1 MAEISKIT
9 VNDTTYDIKD
19 EVARSTCDILNAKE
33 NHNSIFRG
41 KCLNPGSTDQ
51 ERSQQITEVANAI
64 QSWDFSDIY
73 IGDYLFGRMT
83 YTLPDGT
90 IDTDYFNLMVASI
103 NPYLGVGDTALQRPH
118 VALVSA
124 GGRIS
129 NRNAYMNSTN
139 TTEGGYAGSYMHTTL
154 LPCYETALRDALN
167 DRLIPHRVML
177 STGIGSTLP
186 SMGGLGRTG
195 AANSVAWS
203 TVYLSLMSE
212 IQVYGTTI
220 FSSSAYD
227 AGSENKKFQVFN
239 FVPPQGRPQGVDFWL
254 SSINDSSRFCRCGAL
269 GQAAA
274 ANASNASAVNPYML
288 FG

>member
-1 MAEISKIT
+1 MADISKIT
-9 VNDTTYDIKD
+9 VNNTTYDIKD
-19 EVARSTCDILNAKE
+19 EVARSACETLSIAE

-41 KCLNPGSTDQ
+41 KRLNPGNTVQ
-51 ERSQQITEVANAI
+51 ERSQKLTEVANAI
-64 QSWDFSDIY
+64 QSGDFSDIY
-73 IGDYLFGRMT
+73 LGDYFT
-83 YTLPDGT
+83 VTINYKLPGEST
-90 IDTDYFNLMVASI
+90 VRGEGATLMVASI
-103 NPYLGVGDTALQRPH
+103 DPYYGIGDTPLQQHH
-118 VALVSA
+118 VALVPRN
-124 GGRIS
+124 GRIS
-129 NRNAYMNSTN
+129 SYDAYMNSTN
-139 TTEGGYAGSYMHTTL
+139 STEGGYAGSYMHTTV
-154 LPCYETALRDALN
+154 LPCYETALRGALN

-227 AGSENKKFQVFN
+227 VGAENQKFQVFN
-239 FVPPQGRPQGVDFWL
+239 FIRPRGADFWL
-254 SSINDSSRFCRCGAL
+254 SSINDSSRFCRCGSL

-274 ANASNASAVNPYML
+274 ATASNASAVNPYML

>member
-19 EVARSTCDILNAKE
+19 EVARSACDVLNINI
-33 NHNSIFRG
+33 NHNGIYRG
-41 KCLNPGSTDQ
+41 KCLNPGNTSL
-51 ERSQQITEVANAI
+51 ERSRQITEVANAI
-64 QSWDFSDIY
+64 QSGDFSDIY
-73 IGDYLFGRMT
+73 IGDYLSVRIV

-90 IDTDYFNLMVASI
+90 TDAVDCNLSVASL
-103 NPYLGVGDTALQRPH
+103 NPYYGIGDTALYRHH
-118 VALVSA
+118 VALIPTT
-124 GGRIS
+124 GRITNS
-129 NRNAYMNSTN
+129 NAYMNSTN

-154 LPCYETALRDALN
+154 LPCYETAFRDALN
-167 DRLIPHRVML
+167 YRLIPHRVML

-195 AANSVAWS
+195 AANSIAWS

-212 IQVYGTTI
+212 VQVYGTTI

-227 AGSENKKFQVFN
+227 VGSENQKFQIFN
-239 FVPPQGRPQGVDFWL
+239 FIRPRGSDFWL

-274 ANASNASAVNPYML
+274 ATASNASAVNPYML

>member
-1 MAEISKIT
+1 MADISKIT

-19 EVARSTCDILNAKE
+19 EVARSACETLSIAE
-33 NHNSIFRG
+33 NHNGIFRG
-41 KCLNPGSTDQ
+41 KCLNPGSTAQ
-51 ERSQQITEVANAI
+51 ERSQKITEVANAI
-64 QSWDFSDIY
+64 QSGDFSDIY
-73 IGDYLFGRMT
+73 LGDYIFGSIRCE
-83 YTLPDGT
+83 LPDGT
-90 IDTDYFNLMVASI
+90 WISNDFNLMVASL
-103 NPYLGVGDTALQRPH
+103 NPYFGVGDTALQRHH
-118 VALVSA
+118 VALVSS

-139 TTEGGYAGSYMHTTL
+139 TTEGGYASSYMHTTL
-154 LPCYETALRDALN
+154 LPCYETALRGALN
-167 DRLIPHRVML
+167 DRLISHRVLL

-212 IQVYGTTI
+212 VQIYGTTI

-227 AGSENKKFQVFN
+227 IGTENQKFQVFN
-239 FVPPQGRPQGVDFWL
+239 FIRPRGADFWL

-274 ANASNASAVNPYML
+274 ATASNASAVNPYML